1 MAESNDNKSTSELSE
16 VISQLAISNKLL
28 ETVITNTEVGTLAA
42 IENIGNVI
50 DPKIF
55 EGITKELQNIYGA
68 LCIEVTGS
76 INEATVVLDTMNKRV
91 AIIME
96 DIAHMALVLSE
107 TAEENQKFVKS
118 DSKKS
123 DKLEKNTK
131 AISDIDTEEKD
142 LTEKVSDD
150 SARQLEH
157 LLSVLKS
164 AGEGSKKFGQ
174 KSIDQFK
181 SIIELL
187 KGGEKK
193 DTVNSLLWNKTSQ
206 ETSARIGKK
215 LGDMFKKTD
224 DIRKE
229 EKAETSKEMQLEL
242 DFGKDAKDTKKLE
255 EEQLKIDK
263 DQLKATIS
271 ADKKSAISAEDQSQA
286 GEQMQ
291 LQGLEDKTE
300 SKAPGKSKTSAKFEK
315 VGAMEVGSVMQK
327 ALGWIG
333 GFVETVMGVIEVI
346 TTIATVVAELF
357 WPIAAAIAI
366 IVAITDFISGF
377 IDGFKDTEG
386 SLGDKII
393 GGIKQGLL
401 TVLDDLLYLIVD
413 LPKKLISGILSM
425 LGFEDAAKAISDFDL
440 TGIIKDLFGKAFDFF
455 IDFFKELVAAPIEIF
470 YGLYEQLTNM
480 FSGSAGEIAEKIGVF
495 LLDIL
500 YLPWTLLKN
509 LAAWVLDKF
518 GFTDIAAKLKEI
530 DIGQMIM
537 DGLLSAVNMIGDFF
551 SGAFEGVKK
560 LWEKVKN
567 FDLIASLKEGL
578 GAIIK
583 TLLEPLPFSGKII
596 KKAFSILGIEDSGGG
611 DSTKP
616 ESASK
621 DSATSSEVTPSPEAK
636 AAALSAPENKISAL
650 ETPNNSG
657 ATMNAMQSDT
667 QDANSAA
674 QDAPVVV
681 PGGSGGGGGT
691 NNTTVSSVSYA
702 SNNVPDRTAWQ
713 MAPAFGF

>member
-1 MAESNDNKSTSELSE
+1 MAESNDNKQSTSELSE
-16 VISQLAISNKLL
+16 VISQLANSNKLL

-187 KGGEKK
+187 KDGEKK

-206 ETSARIGKK
+206 ETSARIGKQ

-242 DFGKDAKDTKKLE
+242 DFGKDVKDTKKLE
-255 EEQLKIDK
+255 EEQLKIQK
-263 DQLKATIS
+263 DQLKAN
-271 ADKKSAISAEDQSQA
+271 AISAEDKSQA

-291 LQGLEDKTE
+291 LQGLEDKME

-346 TTIATVVAELF
+346 TTIGTVVANLF

-386 SLGDKII
+386 TLGDKII

-413 LPKKLISGILSM
+413 LPKKLLSGLMSM

-440 TGIIKDLFGKAFDFF
+440 TGIIKDLFGKAFDFVVGF
-455 IDFFKELVAAPIEIF
+455 WKNIIQMPMDIAMN
-470 YGLYEQLTNM
+470 LYKQLTNM

-495 LLDIL
+495 LLDIFL
-500 YLPWTLLKN
+500 IPQTLLKN

-518 GFTDIAAKLKEI
+518 GFTDIAAKLKDI
-530 DIGQMIM
+530 DLGKMIM

-551 SGAFEGVKK
+551 SGAFEGVKG

-578 GAIIK
+578 AGVIK
-583 TLLEPLPFSGKII
+583 TLLQPLPFSGKII

-611 DSTKP
+611 DSAKP

-621 DSATSSEVTPSPEAK
+621 DSATASEVTPSPEAK

-681 PGGSGGGGGT
+681 PGGSGGSGGT
-691 NNTTVSSVSYA
+691 SNTTVSSVSYA

>member
-1 MAESNDNKSTSELSE
+1 MAESNDNKQSTSELSE
-16 VISQLAISNKLL
+16 VISQLANSNKLL

-187 KGGEKK
+187 KDGEKK

-206 ETSARIGKK
+206 ETSARIAKQ

-242 DFGKDAKDTKKLE
+242 DFGKDVKDTKKLE
-255 EEQLKIDK
+255 EEQLKIQK
-263 DQLKATIS
+263 DQLKAN
-271 ADKKSAISAEDQSQA
+271 AISAEDKSQA

-291 LQGLEDKTE
+291 LQGLEDKME

-346 TTIATVVAELF
+346 TTIGTVVANLF

-386 SLGDKII
+386 TLGDKII

-413 LPKKLISGILSM
+413 LPKKLLSGLMSM

-440 TGIIKDLFGKAFDFF
+440 TGIIKDLFGKAFDFVVGF
-455 IDFFKELVAAPIEIF
+455 WKNIIQMPMDIAMN
-470 YGLYEQLTNM
+470 LYKQLTNM

-495 LLDIL
+495 LLDIFL
-500 YLPWTLLKN
+500 IPQTLLKN

-518 GFTDIAAKLKEI
+518 GFTDIAAKLKDI
-530 DIGQMIM
+530 DLGKMIM

-551 SGAFEGVKK
+551 SGAFEGVKG

-578 GAIIK
+578 AGVIK
-583 TLLEPLPFSGKII
+583 TLLQPLPFSGKII
-596 KKAFSILGIEDSGGG
+596 KKAFSILGIEDSVGG
-611 DSTKP
+611 DSAKP

-621 DSATSSEVTPSPEAK
+621 DSATASEVTPSPEAK

-691 NNTTVSSVSYA
+691 SNTTVSSVSYA

>member
-1 MAESNDNKSTSELSE
+1 MAESNDNKQSTSELSE

-118 DSKKS
+118 DGKKS

-187 KGGEKK
+187 KDGEKK
-193 DTVNSLLWNKTSQ
+193 DTVKSLLWNKTSQ
-206 ETSARIGKK
+206 ETSTRIGKQ

-242 DFGKDAKDTKKLE
+242 DFGKDVKDTKKLE
-255 EEQLKIDK
+255 EEQLKIQK
-263 DQLKATIS
+263 DQLKAN
-271 ADKKSAISAEDQSQA
+271 AISAEDKSQA

-300 SKAPGKSKTSAKFEK
+300 SKGPGKKEGVMGKVGAKFEK

-346 TTIATVVAELF
+346 TTIGTVVAELF

-386 SLGDKII
+386 TLGDKII

-425 LGFEDAAKAISDFDL
+425 LGFEDAAKWLDDL
-440 TGIIKDLFGKAFDFF
+440 DITGFIKDIFGKAFDFMVGWY
-455 IDFFKELVAAPIEIF
+455 KNLVQMPMDIAKDLWKQI
-470 YGLYEQLTNM
+470 TNM
-480 FSGSAGEIAEKIGVF
+480 FDGTAGEIAEKIGVF
-495 LLDIL
+495 LLDIFL
-500 YLPWTLLKN
+500 IPQTLLKN

-530 DIGQMIM
+530 DLGKMIM

-551 SGAFEGVKK
+551 SGAFEGVKG

-578 GAIIK
+578 AGVIK
-583 TLLEPLPFSGKII
+583 TLLQPLPFSGKII

-611 DSTKP
+611 DSAKP

-621 DSATSSEVTPSPEAK
+621 DSATASEVTPSPEAK

-681 PGGSGGGGGT
+681 PGGSGGSGGT
-691 NNTTVSSVSYA
+691 SNTTVSSVSYA

>member
-142 LTEKVSDD
+142 LTKKVSND

-187 KGGEKK
+187 KDGEKK
-193 DTVNSLLWNKTSQ
+193 ATVNSLLWNKTSQ

-242 DFGKDAKDTKKLE
+242 DFGKDVKDTKKLE
-255 EEQLKIDK
+255 EEQLKIQK
-263 DQLKATIS
+263 DQLKAN
-271 ADKKSAISAEDQSQA
+271 AISAEDKSQA

-291 LQGLEDKTE
+291 LQGLEDKME

-346 TTIATVVAELF
+346 TTIGTVVANLF

-393 GGIKQGLL
+393 GGIKQGLM

-425 LGFEDAAKAISDFDL
+425 LGFEDAAKWLDDL
-440 TGIIKDLFGKAFDFF
+440 DITGFIKDIFGKAFDFMVGWY
-455 IDFFKELVAAPIEIF
+455 KNLVQMPMDIAKDLWKQI
-470 YGLYEQLTNM
+470 TNM

-495 LLDIL
+495 LLDIFL
-500 YLPWTLLKN
+500 IPQTLLKN

-530 DIGQMIM
+530 DIGRMIM
-537 DGLLSAVNMIGDFF
+537 DGLLSAVNMIQDFF
-551 SGAFEGVKK
+551 SGAFEGVKN

-578 GAIIK
+578 AGVIK
-583 TLLEPLPFSGKII
+583 TLLQPLPFSGKII

-611 DSTKP
+611 DSAKP

-691 NNTTVSSVSYA
+691 SNTTVSSVSYA

-713 MAPAFGF
+713 MSPAFGF

>member
-1 MAESNDNKSTSELSE
+1 MAESNDNKQSTSELSE

-187 KGGEKK
+187 KDGEKK

-206 ETSARIGKK
+206 ETSARIGKQ

-242 DFGKDAKDTKKLE
+242 DFGKDVKDTKKLE
-255 EEQLKIDK
+255 EEQLKIQK
-263 DQLKATIS
+263 DQLKAN
-271 ADKKSAISAEDQSQA
+271 AISAEDKSQA

-291 LQGLEDKTE
+291 LQGLEDKME

-346 TTIATVVAELF
+346 TTIGTVVANLF

-386 SLGDKII
+386 TLGDKII

-413 LPKKLISGILSM
+413 LPKKLLSGLMSM

-440 TGIIKDLFGKAFDFF
+440 TGIIKDLFGKAFDFVVGF
-455 IDFFKELVAAPIEIF
+455 WKNIIQMPMDIAMN
-470 YGLYEQLTNM
+470 LYKQLTNM

-495 LLDIL
+495 LLDIFL
-500 YLPWTLLKN
+500 IPQTLLKN

-518 GFTDIAAKLKEI
+518 GFTDIAAKLKDI
-530 DIGQMIM
+530 DLGKMIM

-551 SGAFEGVKK
+551 SGAFEGVKG

-578 GAIIK
+578 AGVIK
-583 TLLEPLPFSGKII
+583 TLLQPLPFSGKII

-611 DSTKP
+611 DSAKP

-621 DSATSSEVTPSPEAK
+621 DSATASEVTPSPEAK

-681 PGGSGGGGGT
+681 PGGSGGSGGT
-691 NNTTVSSVSYA
+691 SNTTVSSVSYA

>member
-1 MAESNDNKSTSELSE
+1 MAESNDNKQSTSELSE
-16 VISQLAISNKLL
+16 VISQITTSNKLL
-28 ETVITNTEVGTLAA
+28 ETLITNTEVGTLAA

-50 DPKIF
+50 DPTIF

-76 INEATVVLDTMNKRV
+76 INETTVVLDTMNKRV

-131 AISDIDTEEKD
+131 AISDVDTEEKD

-187 KGGEKK
+187 KEGEKK

-206 ETSARIGKK
+206 ETSSRIGKK

-242 DFGKDAKDTKKLE
+242 DLGKDIKDTKKLE
-255 EEQLKIDK
+255 EEQLKIEK
-263 DQLKATIS
+263 DQLKTNAL
-271 ADKKSAISAEDQSQA
+271 SAEDKSQS

-291 LQGLEDKTE
+291 LQGLEDKME
-300 SKAPGKSKTSAKFEK
+300 SKGPGKKEGVMGKVGAKFEK
-315 VGAMEVGSVMQK
+315 VGAMEVGSMMEK

-346 TTIATVVAELF
+346 TTIGAVVAELF

-366 IVAITDFISGF
+366 IVAITDFVSGF

-386 SLGDKII
+386 TLGDKII

-413 LPKKLISGILSM
+413 LPKKLLSGLMSM

-440 TGIIKDLFGKAFDFF
+440 TGIIKDLFGKAFDFVVGF
-455 IDFFKELVAAPIEIF
+455 WKNIIQMPMDIAMN
-470 YGLYEQLTNM
+470 LYKQLTDM

-495 LLDIL
+495 LLDIFTI
-500 YLPWTLLKN
+500 PQTLLKN

-530 DIGQMIM
+530 DIGRMIM
-537 DGLLSAVNMIGDFF
+537 DGLLSAVNMIQDFF
-551 SGAFEGVKK
+551 TGAFEGVKN

-578 GAIIK
+578 AGVIK
-583 TLLEPLPFSGKII
+583 TLLQPLPFSGKII
-596 KKAFSILGIEDSGGG
+596 KKAFSILGIEDSGSG
-611 DSTKP
+611 DSAKP

-621 DSATSSEVTPSPEAK
+621 DSATSSEVTPADTQS
-636 AAALSAPENKISAL
+636 AAMVSAPENKISSL

-691 NNTTVSSVSYA
+691 TNTTVSSVSYA

-713 MAPAFGF
+713 MSPSFGF